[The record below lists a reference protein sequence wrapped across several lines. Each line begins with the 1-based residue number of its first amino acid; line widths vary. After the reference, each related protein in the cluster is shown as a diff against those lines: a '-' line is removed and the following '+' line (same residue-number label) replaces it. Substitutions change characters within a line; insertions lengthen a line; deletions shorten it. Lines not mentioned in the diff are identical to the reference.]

1 MTSKVAFCLIILAG
15 AIVGTA
21 RPTAAGAGVATI
33 VYPPTP
39 RSDAAETYF
48 GTAVADP
55 YRWMEQT
62 QSPEVKRWVSL
73 ETELSEKNL
82 ARLLNRRDLRSL
94 MLRII
99 SAPVDYVPQRGTYA
113 TVFGRDRAGAA
124 HTILMAIRNGRTS
137 VLFDPSRRWHNSQT
151 YLAGWA
157 LSPNGRTVAYATNV
171 AGLGWVRWHTL
182 DASSGAQETG
192 TVLGVPDWG
201 GIWWARDSSGFYYGG
216 YGSERPLTPGT
227 PVGKGYRIFFH
238 RIATP
243 QTQDR
248 LVYARPDHP
257 TWLAAAYE
265 SWDGRYLILN
275 AYQSSGTGGDLVA
288 VRDLRHRRAVTT
300 LVRPTGRGEYDY
312 LDNLGPLFYFF
323 TTANAPRGKVVAI
336 DLREPSV
343 ERDIIPEQSAVLQA
357 VDAVGGRLAGRY
369 LRDVKSEL
377 VVFDYSGRRLRS
389 IALPG
394 IGSATELFGTPDDSI
409 AYYQFSSMTRPPT
422 IYKYDMRSGRS
433 TVFSRVAAPFD
444 PNRYVTEEYFATST
458 GGARIPVFVAH
469 RRGAKLDHHNPTLIT
484 GYGGFG
490 DAYAPVWQNFS
501 AAWLASGGV
510 VAIACVRGGG
520 EYGEEWHRAGMLGNK
535 QHAFDDFTAAA
546 QLLVDHG
553 FASHSTLAAY
563 GYSGG
568 GLLVGVTEV
577 QHPKLFAAVAEEAG
591 PVDVLRGYTYGSES
605 AWAGEVGSPIASAA
619 QFKWLFAYAPLVS
632 IRKGVSYPATLVMTS
647 ENDERVSP
655 AHSYKFAATLQ
666 WAQGASRPI
675 LLYVAKNRGHIRGSK
690 VALADTLA
698 DTEAFLFAH
707 TMSSQ

>member
-1 MTSKVAFCLIILAG
+1 
-15 AIVGTA
+15 
-21 RPTAAGAGVATI
+21 
-33 VYPPTP
+33 
-39 RSDAAETYF
+39 
-48 GTAVADP
+48 
-55 YRWMEQT
+55 
-62 QSPEVKRWVSL
+62 
-73 ETELSEKNL
+73 
-82 ARLLNRRDLRSL
+82 
-94 MLRII
+94 
-99 SAPVDYVPQRGTYA
+99 
-113 TVFGRDRAGAA
+113 
-124 HTILMAIRNGRTS
+124 
-137 VLFDPSRRWHNSQT
+137 
-151 YLAGWA
+151 
-157 LSPNGRTVAYATNV
+157 
-171 AGLGWVRWHTL
+171 
-182 DASSGAQETG
+182 
-192 TVLGVPDWG
+192 
-201 GIWWARDSSGFYYGG
+201 
-216 YGSERPLTPGT
+216 
-227 PVGKGYRIFFH
+227 
-238 RIATP
+238 
-243 QTQDR
+243 
-248 LVYARPDHP
+248 
-257 TWLAAAYE
+257 
-265 SWDGRYLILN
+265 
-275 AYQSSGTGGDLVA
+275 
-288 VRDLRHRRAVTT
+288 
-300 LVRPTGRGEYDY
+300 
-312 LDNLGPLFYFF
+312 
-323 TTANAPRGKVVAI
+323 
-336 DLREPSV
+336 
-343 ERDIIPEQSAVLQA
+343 
-357 VDAVGGRLAGRY
+357 
-369 LRDVKSEL
+369 
-377 VVFDYSGRRLRS
+377 
-389 IALPG
+389 
-394 IGSATELFGTPDDSI
+394 
-409 AYYQFSSMTRPPT
+409 MTRPPT